1 MNIQIQESAIKDL
14 KKIDKSTSKKILYK
28 IKNLEY
34 YPDISNIKKL
44 KNHYPPMR
52 YRIGDYRVLFEIVDD
67 TIVVVNIKHRK
78 DAYQ

>member
-1 MNIQIQESAIKDL
+1 
-14 KKIDKSTSKKILYK
+14 
-28 IKNLEY
+28 
-34 YPDISNIKKL
+34 
-44 KNHYPPMR
+44 MR

>member
-14 KKIDKSTSKKILYK
+14 KKIDKSTSKKILHK